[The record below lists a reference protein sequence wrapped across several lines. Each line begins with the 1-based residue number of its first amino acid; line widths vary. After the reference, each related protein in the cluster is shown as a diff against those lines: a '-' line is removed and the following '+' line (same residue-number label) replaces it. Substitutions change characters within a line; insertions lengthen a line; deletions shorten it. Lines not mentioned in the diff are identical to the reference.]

1 MGFLESFVS
10 LLGEGVSDPLKFAG
24 TPHSLNFLEK
34 LTTINHVTDFC
45 CPPPHPAVSL
55 KSASDILINDP
66 RQLHN
71 IEAAAP

>member
-24 TPHSLNFLEK
+24 TPIPSTLQVLEK
-34 LTTINHVTDFC
+34 LKTINFWW
-45 CPPPHPAVSL
+45 PPAVSL
-55 KSASDILINDP
+55 KFVNDTLINDP
-66 RQLHN
+66 RQLHS